1 MATPHLER
9 PWGERIA
16 SGAGAILLPAAA
28 LLGLWFA
35 GGPTSVP
42 AVQPSITAISLP
54 PDPPPPEPEPDPP
67 PPPEIVTQPAPKPLA
82 QPEPEGGAA
91 PPNLRSRAAPI
102 VAPNP
107 IVPRFPT
114 EFAAA
119 PIPAAGT
126 DSTSGA
132 SDIAGPGTGAG
143 GVGDGFGS
151 GRGGDGTGG
160 GGGGTVPAVE
170 ARKVAGRI
178 RDRERPPGTDESVSR
193 RVVGVNFTILPTGRV
208 TGCTVAESSGD
219 PALDRFT
226 CRKIEERW
234 RYRPARDRYG
244 RAVKDEQGWYQIYT
258 FDGSDPT
265 LPGR

>member
-1 MATPHLER
+1 MATLHLER

-35 GGPTSVP
+35 GGPTIVP

-102 VAPNP
+102 VAPKP

-160 GGGGTVPAVE
+160 GGGGTVPPVE
-170 ARKVAGRI
+170 AKQIAGSI
-178 RDRERPPGTDESVSR
+178 GKREFPRNVDGR
-193 RVVGVNFTILPTGRV
+193 NQRVVGVNFTIQTNGRV
-208 TGCTVAESSGD
+208 TDCTVAESSGD
-219 PALDRFT
+219 AALDRFT
-226 CRKIEERW
+226 CQKIEERW
-234 RYRPARDRYG
+234 RFRPARDKFG
-244 RAVKDEQGWYQIYT
+244 RTVKSDWGWYQGYT
-258 FDGSDPT
+258 FDGSTPV
-265 LPGR
+265 LPED